1 MRVTVLPELTAE
13 SVETA
18 ERLGRL
24 SAEEGLDPAEAEYL
38 LTSGLTA
45 VQRVTRLW
53 RIIRDRIGTGLTGP
67 KARELL
73 LGLLVVVDKNL
84 ALAVTLKEPAR
95 IVREE
100 LGPESEVAPGLAE
113 VEDQLREI
121 HAQAI
126 DLLKIVDAPA
136 RWPGETRLKE
146 ARDQMRAG
154 AG

>member
-100 LGPESEVAPGLAE
+100 LGPESEVAPDWRKSKTNFERSMLRLSTCSRLWTRPPAGLG
-113 VEDQLREI
+113 
-121 HAQAI
+121 
-126 DLLKIVDAPA
+126 K
-136 RWPGETRLKE
+136 
-146 ARDQMRAG
+146 RA
-154 AG
+154 